1 MVIKQLKTVKNNQKT
16 VKNSQKTVMNGRNNN
31 KLARGIIGNSMTLSL
46 LYSLEVTLFFVTA
59 ISQKVIGVIKS
70 ITPHFK
76 ALDVSDVFKE

>member
-1 MVIKQLKTVKNNQKT
+1 MKTVKKQSKT

-46 LYSLEVTLFFVTA
+46 SLLSLESDAFFENNITR
-59 ISQKVIGVIKS
+59 KVIGVMES

-76 ALDVSDVFKE
+76 PLGVSDVFKK